1 MPFIPLIAAPECCAR
16 SRGRSSVGEMKV
28 LRALLLALLL
38 CGQPGRGQAQQEEE
52 DEDEDHRLDDDD
64 EEDEDEVEEEETN
77 RLPGGRGRV
86 LLWCYTCQSLS
97 RDEHC
102 NLTRSCSHGQACTTL
117 IAHGNTE
124 SGLLTTHSAWC
135 TDNCQPITKTV
146 EGTQEFLHLQRSHRP
161 ALPFPRSASR
171 LSGGKRPWRE
181 AIVTPRKDGPGGG
194 RIVGEAG

>member
-1 MPFIPLIAAPECCAR
+1 
-16 SRGRSSVGEMKV
+16 MKV

-38 CGQPGRGQAQQEEE
+38 CGQPGHTRLQDSEQGVQGLEATPGRGQAQQEEE
-52 DEDEDHRLDDDD
+52 DEDEDHRPDDYD

-77 RLPGGRGRV
+77 RLSGGRGRV
-86 LLWCYTCQSLS
+86 LLWCYACQSLS
-97 RDEHC
+97 RDERC
-102 NLTRSCSHGQACTTL
+102 NLTQSCSHGQACTTL

-135 TDNCQPITKTV
+135 TDSCQPITKTV

-171 LSGGKRPWRE
+171 LSGGKRPWRD

-194 RIVGEAG
+194 GIVGEAG